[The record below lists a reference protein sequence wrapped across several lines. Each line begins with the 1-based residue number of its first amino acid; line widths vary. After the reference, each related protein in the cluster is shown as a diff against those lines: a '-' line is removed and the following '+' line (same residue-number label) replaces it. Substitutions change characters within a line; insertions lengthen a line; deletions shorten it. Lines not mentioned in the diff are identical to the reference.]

1 MLALRGEGEL
11 TWTVRNPTD
20 RTLRLALADD
30 LAPSLRATTR
40 RVRGTVPGGAT
51 LRSSTALRPSRRG
64 RFEIRH
70 LVVRVEGPLG
80 LGARQRRIDQPDLLR
95 VHPAF
100 PSREEAELRI
110 NKARI
115 LEVGL
120 RSAKGRGGGTE
131 FDQLREYGVDD
142 EVRRIDWAA
151 TARAGKA
158 MVRTYRAERNQNVLL
173 LLDNGRVMAGQV
185 ADVPRVEH
193 AMDALMCLTTV
204 ATRLGDR
211 CGLVAFD
218 RTVRSVLP
226 ARSGRDQ
233 LGRVAEAMF
242 DLEPALAESDY
253 RGAFTQALARF
264 KRRSLIVL
272 FTDLVEQAVGES
284 LLPALPLLVRH
295 HVVIVAAVRDPTS
308 CGGPP
313 SRPTTRRTPTEPPP
327 PPWPS
332 PSATAPPPAST
343 AWAPSSST
351 PPPASSPPSSP
362 TPIST
367 SRPEVACSRRQRL
380 SVSGRRRSEVGGL
393 DGFAARLDDDVDGA
407 DLSEAV
413 GDGIGMPAALHEP
426 MHAFGWRPRRQ
437 VRRDAE
443 ALLFGV
449 DAGQTAAGGVSRI
462 GAVHVRDHGP
472 FGVVVVTN
480 EGPPAGTDEHGD
492 DHQHRGEVPMPHVVT
507 RACRA
512 AARSLARCFSSCSC
526 SPKAPV

>member
-1 MLALRGEGEL
+1 MRPVPTRRTALVAAGLAVVVLVVPVDGLFRVLLVANLALLVVVLADVALAVDPRRLHVQRSLPPVLALRGEGKL

-20 RTLRLALADD
+20 RALQVALADD

-40 RVRGTVPGGAT
+40 RLRGRLPAGAT
-51 LRSSTALRPSRRG
+51 LRSTTALRPSRRG

-80 LGARQRRIDQPDLLR
+80 LGARQRRLDRPELLR

-120 RSAKGRGGGTE
+120 RSARGRGGGTE

-142 EVRRIDWAA
+142 EVRRVDWAA
-151 TARAGKA
+151 TARSGKA

-218 RTVRSVLP
+218 RRVRAVLP
-226 ARSGRDQ
+226 GRSGRGQ
-233 LGRVAEAMF
+233 VGRVAEAMF
-242 DLEPALAESDY
+242 DLEPALVESDY

-264 KRRSLIVL
+264 RRRSLIVL

-295 HVVIVAAVRDPTS
+295 HVVLIAAVRDPDVVRWATQ
-308 CGGPP
+308 PP
-313 SRPTTRRTPTEPPP
+313 GE
-327 PPWPS
+327 
-332 PSATAPPPAST
+332 SA
-343 AWAPSSST
+343 
-351 PPPASSPPSSP
+351 
-362 TPIST
+362 
-367 SRPEVACSRRQRL
+367 
-380 SVSGRRRSEVGGL
+380 
-393 DGFAARLDDDVDGA
+393 
-407 DLSEAV
+407 
-413 GDGIGMPAALHEP
+413 
-426 MHAFGWRPRRQ
+426 
-437 VRRDAE
+437 DAY
-443 ALLFGV
+443 
-449 DAGQTAAGGVSRI
+449 
-462 GAVHVRDHGP
+462 
-472 FGVVVVTN
+472 
-480 EGPPAGTDEHGD
+480 
-492 DHQHRGEVPMPHVVT
+492 
-507 RACRA
+507 RA
-512 AARSLARCFSSCSC
+512 AAATMALAERDRAIARLRGMGAIVLDA
-526 SPKAPV
+526 PPGQLAPRLADTYLNLKARGGL

>member
-1 MLALRGEGEL
+1 MAAGLALVVLAIPADGLLWVLGVVNLGLLAVVLVDVALAVDPTRLEITRTVPPVLVLRSTGDL
-11 TWTVRNPTD
+11 TWAVRNPGDHTV
-20 RTLRLALADD
+20 RVALADD
-30 LAPSLRATTR
+30 LAPSLRASSR
-40 RVRGTVPGGAT
+40 RLRGAVPAGAT
-51 LRSSTALRPSRRG
+51 LRSTVTLRPSRRG
-64 RFEIRH
+64 RFEIRS

-80 LGARQRRIDQPDLLR
+80 VGARQRRLDRPDLLR

-218 RTVRSVLP
+218 RSVRVVLP
-226 ARSGRDQ
+226 ARAGRDQ
-233 LGRVAEAMF
+233 LGRVSEAMF

-253 RGAFTQALARF
+253 RGAFSQVLARF
-264 KRRSLIVL
+264 RRRALIVL

-284 LLPALPLLVRH
+284 LLPAMPLLVRH
-295 HVVIVAAVRDPTS
+295 HIVLIAAVRDPDIVRWATQPAHGS
-308 CGGPP
+308 GGAY
-313 SRPTTRRTPTEPPP
+313 R
-327 PPWPS
+327 
-332 PSATAPPPAST
+332 SA
-343 AWAPSSST
+343 
-351 PPPASSPPSSP
+351 
-362 TPIST
+362 
-367 SRPEVACSRRQRL
+367 
-380 SVSGRRRSEVGGL
+380 
-393 DGFAARLDDDVDGA
+393 AAT
-407 DLSEAV
+407 
-413 GDGIGMPAALHEP
+413 MALAE
-426 MHAFGWRPRRQ
+426 
-437 VRRDAE
+437 RD
-443 ALLFGV
+443 
-449 DAGQTAAGGVSRI
+449 
-462 GAVHVRDHGP
+462 
-472 FGVVVVTN
+472 
-480 EGPPAGTDEHGD
+480 
-492 DHQHRGEVPMPHVVT
+492 
-507 RACRA
+507 RA
-512 AARSLARCFSSCSC
+512 AARLRGMGAVVIDAPPDLLAPRLADAYLEL
-526 SPKAPV
+526 KARGDL

>member
-1 MLALRGEGEL
+1 MIPVPSRRAAVVAAALALVVLAVPAHGLLRVLLVTDLALLAVVVADAALAVDPRRLEIDRTLPPVLGLRSAGEL
-11 TWTVRNPTD
+11 HWTVRNPTG
-20 RTLRLALADD
+20 RTLRVALADD

-40 RVRGTVPGGAT
+40 RIRGKVPAGAT
-51 LRSSTALRPSRRG
+51 LRSSTALVPSRRG
-64 RFEIRH
+64 RFALRH
-70 LVVRVEGPLG
+70 LVVRVDGPLG
-80 LGARQRRIDQPDLLR
+80 LGARQRRLHRPAQLR

-110 NKARI
+110 NRARI

-151 TARAGKA
+151 TARAGKT

-233 LGRVAEAMF
+233 LGRVTEAMF

-264 KRRSLIVL
+264 KRRSLMVL

-295 HVVIVAAVRDPTS
+295 HVVIVAAIRDPDVL
-308 CGGPP
+308 
-313 SRPTTRRTPTEPPP
+313 RWATEPPAEAAEAYR
-327 PPWPS
+327 
-332 PSATAPPPAST
+332 ATAAAMALAERDRATARLQGLGAVVVDAPPGQI
-343 AWAPSSST
+343 APKLADT
-351 PPPASSPPSSP
+351 YLHLKA
-362 TPIST
+362 T
-367 SRPEVACSRRQRL
+367 
-380 SVSGRRRSEVGGL
+380 GGL
-393 DGFAARLDDDVDGA
+393 
-407 DLSEAV
+407 
-413 GDGIGMPAALHEP
+413 
-426 MHAFGWRPRRQ
+426 
-437 VRRDAE
+437 
-443 ALLFGV
+443 
-449 DAGQTAAGGVSRI
+449 
-462 GAVHVRDHGP
+462 
-472 FGVVVVTN
+472 
-480 EGPPAGTDEHGD
+480 
-492 DHQHRGEVPMPHVVT
+492 
-507 RACRA
+507 
-512 AARSLARCFSSCSC
+512 
-526 SPKAPV
+526 

>member
-1 MLALRGEGEL
+1 MIPLPTRRTALVAALLALVVVLVPHDGLLLVLAVVDGALLVLVLLDAAVAADPARLVIERTLPPVVPLRGSGEL
-11 TWTVRNPTD
+11 IWSVRNPTD
-20 RTLRLALADD
+20 RSLRVSLADH
-30 LAPSLRATTR
+30 LAPSLQATTR
-40 RVRGTVPGGAT
+40 RLRGTVPARAT
-51 LRSSTALRPSRRG
+51 LRSTVTLRPSRRG
-64 RFEIRH
+64 RFVLRY

-80 LGARQRRIDQPDLLR
+80 LGARQRRVEQPDVLR

-110 NKARI
+110 TRARV

-158 MVRTYRAERNQNVLL
+158 MVRTYRAERNQTVLL

-218 RTVRSVLP
+218 RTVRAVLP
-226 ARSGRDQ
+226 ARSGPAQ

-242 DLEPALAESDY
+242 DLQPALVESDY

-295 HVVIVAAVRDPTS
+295 HIVLVAAVRDPDVVRWATS
-308 CGGPP
+308 APVDVTDAY
-313 SRPTTRRTPTEPPP
+313 R
-327 PPWPS
+327 
-332 PSATAPPPAST
+332 ATAAT
-343 AWAPSSST
+343 MALAERDR
-351 PPPASSPPSSP
+351 A
-362 TPIST
+362 I
-367 SRPEVACSRRQRL
+367 
-380 SVSGRRRSEVGGL
+380 
-393 DGFAARLDDDVDGA
+393 ARLRGMGA
-407 DLSEAV
+407 MV
-413 GDGIGMPAALHEP
+413 
-426 MHAFGWRPRRQ
+426 
-437 VRRDAE
+437 
-443 ALLFGV
+443 V
-449 DAGQTAAGGVSRI
+449 DA
-462 GAVHVRDHGP
+462 
-472 FGVVVVTN
+472 
-480 EGPPAGTDEHGD
+480 PPGLLAPRLADTYLDLKA
-492 DHQHRGEVPMPHVVT
+492 RG
-507 RACRA
+507 
-512 AARSLARCFSSCSC
+512 SL
-526 SPKAPV
+526 

>member
-1 MLALRGEGEL
+1 MRPVPTRRTALVAAGLAAVVLVVPVDGLYRVLLAANVALLIVVLVDVALAADPRRLEVQRSLPPVLALRGEGEL
-11 TWTVRNPTD
+11 TWTVRNPTE
-20 RTLRLALADD
+20 RSLYVALADD
-30 LAPSLRATTR
+30 LAPSLRATNR
-40 RVRGTVPGGAT
+40 RLRGRLPAGAT
-51 LRSSTALRPSRRG
+51 LRSTTALRPSRRG

-80 LGARQRRIDQPDLLR
+80 LGARQRRLDSPEVLR

-120 RSAKGRGGGTE
+120 RSARGRGGGTE

-151 TARAGKA
+151 TARSGKA

-218 RTVRSVLP
+218 RTVRAVVP
-226 ARSGRDQ
+226 ARAGRGQ

-242 DLEPALAESDY
+242 DLEPALVESDY

-264 KRRSLIVL
+264 RRRSLIVL

-295 HVVIVAAVRDPTS
+295 HVVLIAAVRDPDVVRWATHS
-308 CGGPP
+308 PD
-313 SRPTTRRTPTEPPP
+313 EP
-327 PPWPS
+327 
-332 PSATAPPPAST
+332 
-343 AWAPSSST
+343 
-351 PPPASSPPSSP
+351 
-362 TPIST
+362 
-367 SRPEVACSRRQRL
+367 
-380 SVSGRRRSEVGGL
+380 
-393 DGFAARLDDDVDGA
+393 A
-407 DLSEAV
+407 DAY
-413 GDGIGMPAALHEP
+413 
-426 MHAFGWRPRRQ
+426 
-437 VRRDAE
+437 
-443 ALLFGV
+443 
-449 DAGQTAAGGVSRI
+449 
-462 GAVHVRDHGP
+462 
-472 FGVVVVTN
+472 
-480 EGPPAGTDEHGD
+480 
-492 DHQHRGEVPMPHVVT
+492 
-507 RACRA
+507 RA
-512 AARSLARCFSSCSC
+512 AAATMALAERDRAVARLRGMGAIVLDA
-526 SPKAPV
+526 PPGQLAPRLADTYLNLKARGGL